1 MLKLKLSRK
10 KTTLS
15 VTKKKYNALKLL
27 VEIQLTNWMNRLL
40 TVTFPCSRQDDRK
53 KIKTLGPLF
62 VSMASDKTKSTMVRI
77 NAFSLLNMNKLTLS
91 LINLCVTEQP

>member
-1 MLKLKLSRK
+1 MKLSRK

-15 VTKKKYNALKLL
+15 VTKKKYSALEVIGRNPTDKLDESFAL
-27 VEIQLTNWMNRLL
+27 S
-40 TVTFPCSRQDDRK
+40 SRQDDRK

-62 VSMASDKTKSTMVRI
+62 VSMASDKTKSAMVRI

-91 LINLCVTEQP
+91 LINLCVIDQP